1 MEVLTVIFVASL
13 VVAIHLL
20 GLRAGRRWGTRRR
33 ESGDAR
39 PGLRRIVWFCA
50 LAALGV
56 VAVMV
61 WGNTGDRSMNS
72 LGWARYA
79 LFLVIFI
86 ALGAWALAR
95 TRSR

>member
-1 MEVLTVIFVASL
+1 MEVLTVIFVMSL

-20 GLRAGRRWGTRRR
+20 GLRAGRRWGTRLR

-50 LAALGV
+50 IAALGV
-56 VAVMV
+56 VAIML
-61 WGNTGDRSMNS
+61 WANTGDRSMNS
-72 LGWARYA
+72 LGWARYV
-79 LFLVIFI
+79 LFLVTFI
-86 ALGAWALAR
+86 ALGAWVLAR